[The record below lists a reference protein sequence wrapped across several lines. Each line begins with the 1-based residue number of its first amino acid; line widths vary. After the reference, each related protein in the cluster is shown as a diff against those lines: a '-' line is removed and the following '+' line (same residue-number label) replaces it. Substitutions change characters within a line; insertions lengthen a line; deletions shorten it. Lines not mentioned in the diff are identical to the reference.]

1 MMSLTLSLILLTKTF
16 NFQLRCFGHHLKGG
30 SDGKWVTYKDYNYNF
45 SCFSDDLRVAANPYN
60 VTHAYSNM

>member
-1 MMSLTLSLILLTKTF
+1 MRYHEGVVTRTEPCSG
-16 NFQLRCFGHHLKGG
+16 NRLRCFGHHLKGG

-45 SCFSDDLRVAANPYN
+45 TCFSDDLRVAANPYN